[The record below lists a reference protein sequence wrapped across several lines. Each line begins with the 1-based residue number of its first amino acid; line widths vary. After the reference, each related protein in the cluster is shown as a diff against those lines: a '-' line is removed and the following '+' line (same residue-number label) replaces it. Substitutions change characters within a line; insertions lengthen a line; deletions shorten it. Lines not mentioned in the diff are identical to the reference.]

1 MRKINFKD
9 KRGEGHLSTA
19 VKILIAVVIGALL
32 LSGLYV
38 LFAGESGVLASIQKQ
53 VQGLM
58 DFGEAGVTV
67 ERVLD
72 EESGTYCLRYS
83 YDGQHWQQAKMPD
96 YGTGS
101 SVYGLISNHSESDLI
116 QAALVKNGDQF
127 YVLTSPD
134 GGVSW
139 VEQVSF
145 TAIEITHFYYGAS
158 TPLPPGS
165 SSFSGER
172 FVCRYR
178 TSGSTYFTM
187 TSNGKTWT
195 KPTWSDMHI
204 IGS

>member
-72 EESGTYCLRYS
+72 E
-83 YDGQHWQQAKMPD
+83 
-96 YGTGS
+96 
-101 SVYGLISNHSESDLI
+101 
-116 QAALVKNGDQF
+116 
-127 YVLTSPD
+127 
-134 GGVSW
+134 
-139 VEQVSF
+139 
-145 TAIEITHFYYGAS
+145 
-158 TPLPPGS
+158 
-165 SSFSGER
+165 
-172 FVCRYR
+172 
-178 TSGSTYFTM
+178 
-187 TSNGKTWT
+187 
-195 KPTWSDMHI
+195 
-204 IGS
+204 